1 MVMRMSL
8 RSGEIVT
15 CGARRKTPGSPG
27 PDNTNAGVPDRLRAF
42 RANTCRYRY
51 TRSANP
57 AWSASFRQAGRFPRK
72 PCYRRNG
79 SPGCARPSLRTRR
92 SLRPRDCAAAASR
105 WRSLRRRTCPGQV
118 LLLEFVF
125 RALEHGAVENAAFG
139 ETDLAQRLDDGLGI
153 EFAHAV
159 EIHGCDG
166 GTFLHDHDDDIIVG
180 LDLHI
185 GEKPVPYRRR
195 IASVASSSVNFSP
208 TFTGR

>member
-92 SLRPRDCAAAASR
+92 SYAHAIARQ
-105 WRSLRRRTCPGQV
+105 RRHGGGHFDAVLALGQV

-125 RALEHGAVENAAFG
+125 RALEHGASKMRPSAKPTWPSDLMMALESNSRMPLKFTDAMVGRSCTTTTTTLLSVWICTSEKSPCRTGG
-139 ETDLAQRLDDGLGI
+139 ESPRWL
-153 EFAHAV
+153 
-159 EIHGCDG
+159 
-166 GTFLHDHDDDIIVG
+166 LH
-180 LDLHI
+180 
-185 GEKPVPYRRR
+185 R
-195 IASVASSSVNFSP
+195 
-208 TFTGR
+208 